1 MGQKRGRSGAEAGT
15 TGWGGG
21 GVRIQW
27 ATLLRVNLASNLILN
42 EVQFNKSFKLKT
54 NFEVEKTE
62 ELLMGKKMSLKK

>member
-1 MGQKRGRSGAEAGT
+1 MGQKRGRSRNDGVG
-15 TGWGGG
+15 GGG